1 MLKSN
6 DPRIDL
12 CGISEG
18 RSWNIMLNLL
28 LNFLVKHNPFVGK
41 LLTDCFRQFR
51 YDYKKV
57 KKSSLKPQTSIL
69 AKSKS

>member
-18 RSWNIMLNLL
+18 RSWNIMLNL
-28 LNFLVKHNPFVGK
+28 FGQAQSIR
-41 LLTDCFRQFR
+41 RQIAYGLF
-51 YDYKKV
+51 
-57 KKSSLKPQTSIL
+57 SSVQV
-69 AKSKS
+69 

>member
-28 LNFLVKHNPFVGK
+28 LNLFGQAQSIR
-41 LLTDCFRQFR
+41 RQIAYGLF
-51 YDYKKV
+51 
-57 KKSSLKPQTSIL
+57 SSVQV
-69 AKSKS
+69 